1 MYHTDKCKL
10 SVLLIDEIEKS
21 SDTLWNLLLGI
32 MDKAVL
38 TLGDN
43 RVVNFSQVIIVMTSN
58 LGASE
63 MSKVGIGYHPVS
75 TFTSDNK
82 IRDIA
87 ISAAKRKFSPEFMNR
102 IDETVVFN
110 TLTPE
115 HIRTILAME
124 LGKVQQAIFNASHT
138 FYYLTPEAREVIL
151 KEGYSK
157 EYGAR
162 AMKRTIE
169 RRVRIPLSRLLAS
182 NQVMEGET
190 IIIDYIEGQED
201 FQYSIGGTRTGA
213 DIRAVKPEE
222 GDILQ

>member
-1 MYHTDKCKL
+1 
-10 SVLLIDEIEKS
+10 
-21 SDTLWNLLLGI
+21 
-32 MDKAVL
+32 
-38 TLGDN
+38 
-43 RVVNFSQVIIVMTSN
+43 
-58 LGASE
+58 

-75 TFTSDNK
+75 TFTPDSK

-190 IIIDYIEGQED
+190 IVIDHIEGQED